1 MRLVRGLEKV
11 EEFVMLVS
19 LAMVVDVFSAIG
31 ASDWGSDI
39 DFHNGLR

>member
-31 ASDWGSDI
+31 ASD
-39 DFHNGLR
+39 